1 MKKFNYFNW
10 GEEDIL
16 FFMTIFQMFWN
27 FFALSVDR
35 KKNLLTILCNLSFT
49 QTYLS
54 FRSCV

>member
-35 KKNLLTILCNLSFT
+35 KKKSVNHFVQSFIYANLSFI
-49 QTYLS
+49 
-54 FRSCV
+54 